1 MEEAAD
7 RHVWA
12 VDVLGAG
19 PSERLL
25 EVGCGHGVA
34 LSLLAERLD
43 GGSVTGVDRSAKMIE
58 AAGRRNAEHVAAG
71 RVELVRGSFER
82 APLGMHRFDT
92 LYAFHVAAFWR
103 QPEPMLAAA
112 RRALVPGGTLLLF
125 NQLPGWGQIS
135 DVSQFATE
143 VTGILGRHGF
153 ETDEPIMA
161 DLPSAPAVCVR
172 ARA

>member
-1 MEEAAD
+1 MEAASD

-12 VDVLGAG
+12 VEVLDPA
-19 PSERLL
+19 PTECLL

-34 LSLLAERLD
+34 LSLVAQRLD
-43 GGSVTGVDRSAKMIE
+43 GGSVTGLDRSAKMIE
-58 AAGRRNAEHVAAG
+58 AAGRRNADHVAAG
-71 RVELVRGSFER
+71 TVELVAGSFER
-82 APLGMHRFDT
+82 IPVGLHRFDT

-103 QPEPMLAAA
+103 RPEPMLAAA

-135 DVSQFATE
+135 DVSQFAAE

-153 ETDEPIMA
+153 ETDEPITA

-172 ARA
+172 ARS